1 MSVVSWVTPRG
12 DLGTVPENL
21 YYSYQLEAVDSDE
34 QPLFY
39 SFISGTLP
47 GGMYVTTSG
56 ELRGI
61 PTVLSS
67 VNQLAVSTFTVRATN
82 PNGNVADRSFSF
94 TVSNIN
100 GPQIT
105 PRPNLIGAWFD
116 GNFLDYTFNAVN
128 DNPNATQ
135 TWSIID
141 GDIPPGTTFT
151 SSGRLFG
158 YVDIIAQNVI
168 ELGYEAAPIES
179 VIFDALPISA
189 DKYYNFTVQ
198 VTDDLKVDTIN
209 VRLLIVSKGNYTAD
223 NAITLINNTFI
234 KVDADNEYQPVIL
247 NNPASLPV
255 LVSGSTFAYKFLA
268 YDPEDEDVSW
278 RIDELAFSGMD
289 ELDAAISQTF
299 LGNGTS
305 GPYTLNLTPLNAE
318 RIVVQVN
325 NVLYTAYTDYTVL
338 GDQLTFTSSTP
349 STTDSIFIQYISTTT
364 GYDSILFD
372 QGASGLPS
380 GLSINT
386 DTGWAIGTL
395 PTQVEDFI
403 TYSFTVYA
411 FRTLFP
417 TDESDGVNFS
427 LTVKR
432 TLNEEIVWTTDFDL
446 GIIDNGAVSE
456 IAVEAYNTL
465 GKELTYS
472 LIYAP
477 FRKIPQGLRFL
488 RSGRMI
494 GRTTFRY
501 FSLDGQTAQL
511 NITSTQDLTE
521 GMTIQGV
528 GVAAGCKLTAIIDS
542 NTIEV
547 SPAIYVTQGT
557 ILVFSNDTIQK
568 SASTTSNAISTAID
582 GGTTTFDQQCGFT
595 VKATAVDGSISA
607 TKSFTIQVRPRNLAP
622 YENVYLKALPGY
634 TQRLSWDNI
643 IKDQSIF
650 PPDLIYRPD
659 DSYFGVQKTIKSLF
673 LSGLNPVTAENFVD
687 AIARNHYF
695 KTINFGAIKT
705 ARAINSDGSIG
716 YEVVYADLVDTQAYN
731 TDGPPLEVVLN
742 IANDFLFQNQ
752 SYNIIYPNS
761 FPNMQRRLENGI
773 GYTNRSTL
781 PRWMTSV
788 QEDGNVLGLI
798 RCVVLAYTQPGAS
811 KLISYRLQNSNF
823 EINLI
828 PFVADRYQWDNYLS
842 RFYNTDTNSFDP
854 SVPTT
859 FDKYPTIVSGS
870 AIVDTVITTSVVNSN
885 LIVIPNNITIGYGW
899 DVISLDAN
907 LNIPGSTFI
916 SNLNSSGNVLT
927 LSSNITSPAG
937 ASIRINGEAFV
948 DYAVSTSFDS
958 IDGENLNT
966 VRSSL
971 IIDGIDN
978 FAEGD
983 KLIFAQQTGYGGI
996 NDGWINTSG
1005 DTIPGY
1011 LDKAAGTSTINQQG
1025 GIWQLSWEEFPEVG
1039 LDDDEVGFDEAS
1051 QLLSFSHFD
1060 QGNDAEISLVFNREI
1075 ILDQT
1080 VKVRTGDTYT
1090 QSTLQYR
1097 TEAGEAI
1104 PAYYVADFATGLERT
1119 AETTFDGG
1127 TCIMREG
1134 FVTGSS
1140 FTGGTTF
1147 SNNQDIWIIPET
1159 LDKYIKFPQTGV
1171 FV

>member
-1 MSVVSWVTPRG
+1 V
-12 DLGTVPENL
+12 
-21 YYSYQLEAVDSDE
+21 
-34 QPLFY
+34 
-39 SFISGTLP
+39 
-47 GGMYVTTSG
+47 
-56 ELRGI
+56 
-61 PTVLSS
+61 
-67 VNQLAVSTFTVRATN
+67 
-82 PNGNVADRSFSF
+82 
-94 TVSNIN
+94 
-100 GPQIT
+100 
-105 PRPNLIGAWFD
+105 
-116 GNFLDYTFNAVN
+116 
-128 DNPNATQ
+128 
-135 TWSIID
+135 
-141 GDIPPGTTFT
+141 
-151 SSGRLFG
+151 
-158 YVDIIAQNVI
+158 
-168 ELGYEAAPIES
+168 
-179 VIFDALPISA
+179 
-189 DKYYNFTVQ
+189 
-198 VTDDLKVDTIN
+198 
-209 VRLLIVSKGNYTAD
+209 
-223 NAITLINNTFI
+223 
-234 KVDADNEYQPVIL
+234 
-247 NNPASLPV
+247 
-255 LVSGSTFAYKFLA
+255 
-268 YDPEDEDVSW
+268 
-278 RIDELAFSGMD
+278 
-289 ELDAAISQTF
+289 
-299 LGNGTS
+299 
-305 GPYTLNLTPLNAE
+305 
-318 RIVVQVN
+318 
-325 NVLYTAYTDYTVL
+325 
-338 GDQLTFTSSTP
+338 
-349 STTDSIFIQYISTTT
+349 
-364 GYDSILFD
+364 
-372 QGASGLPS
+372 
-380 GLSINT
+380 
-386 DTGWAIGTL
+386 
-395 PTQVEDFI
+395 
-403 TYSFTVYA
+403 
-411 FRTLFP
+411 
-417 TDESDGVNFS
+417 
-427 LTVKR
+427 
-432 TLNEEIVWTTDFDL
+432 
-446 GIIDNGAVSE
+446 
-456 IAVEAYNTL
+456 
-465 GKELTYS
+465 
-472 LIYAP
+472 
-477 FRKIPQGLRFL
+477 
-488 RSGRMI
+488 
-494 GRTTFRY
+494 
-501 FSLDGQTAQL
+501 
-511 NITSTQDLTE
+511 
-521 GMTIQGV
+521 
-528 GVAAGCKLTAIIDS
+528 
-542 NTIEV
+542 
-547 SPAIYVTQGT
+547 
-557 ILVFSNDTIQK
+557 LVFSNDTIQK

-1134 FVTGSS
+1134 YTTGNS